1 MMTWATGLTCGRLF
15 LIPLFIYLFK
25 PETQVWA
32 FWVFFVLAWTDFLDG
47 FIAKNFKQETVL
59 GKFLDP
65 LADKVLVLSAF
76 VMLLDQAYLTAPW
89 VLVVLARELIV
100 TGFRLIAV
108 ERKQNLVEVSML
120 GKIKTVLQ
128 MVSVGFLMLEWPHA
142 LLVFYISV
150 AVALISMGDYLIRNW
165 SVLKE

>member
-1 MMTWATGLTCGRLF
+1 MVCVEFVKALE
-15 LIPLFIYLFK
+15 LI
-25 PETQVWA
+25 
-32 FWVFFVLAWTDFLDG
+32 FFV
-47 FIAKNFKQETVL
+47 
-59 GKFLDP
+59 
-65 LADKVLVLSAF
+65 
-76 VMLLDQAYLTAPW
+76 
-89 VLVVLARELIV
+89 V

-142 LLVFYISV
+142 LLIFYISV